1 MHLKYLHCFCLC
13 VLFLC
18 FGCMP
23 EKKPKQYVIGVSQ
36 CDLNNAWRKSM
47 IQDMRVEALN
57 HPELVLEVADAN
69 YNSDLQIKQ
78 IEQFIRKRV
87 DLLIISAN
95 ESEPLTP
102 VAIKAYHS
110 GIPTI
115 ILERKIESD
124 QYTAFIGADN
134 FGIGRQAG
142 DFARNLLS
150 QESQAEVWEIWGMR
164 GSSASLE
171 RHAGFI
177 DALDD
182 QTLPL
187 IREIDG
193 QWEPDTVASAIAAI
207 PDLSKVRVVY
217 AHSDMMALAAREA
230 IAKRDSTLLPHIH
243 FIGIDGQLGKG
254 LGVEAVVEGK
264 LDASFYYPTGGGTAM
279 KVAWQILTGQEH
291 SKNYAL
297 SSAIIDKDDA
307 GTLYLQLDRLED
319 YQRQVNVQK
328 EMVDDLLHR
337 YNFLRDSLFI
347 ILFLIV
353 MLIASFGYLVSV
365 LRKSR
370 KINILLR
377 ERNRLVRQQREEL
390 AEAKRQIEVVTA
402 QRLKFFTN
410 VTHEVKTPLTLIL
423 GPLNKME
430 QDAPEGAFVDD
441 IRIIKKNAQRLRQ
454 VIEQLLDFR
463 KIEFNKM
470 GLRVSH
476 TEFVGFT
483 AEIKSCFDALAESRN
498 ITYRFEPEMRSLSL
512 WIDMD
517 KMEKV
522 LTNLLSNAFKFTPEG
537 GSVCIR
543 LREREEEALLSVEDS
558 GEGIPPENLQ
568 VIFERFFTSG
578 HGYTTGTGIGLHLVR
593 EFVQMH
599 KGRVEVESI
608 PQKRTCFT
616 VHIPKGQS
624 HFDPSCVFLN
634 EALESVADF
643 VEPEPEVIR
652 EKLSRVY
659 DQTVLVVEDD
669 TEIRPYLAKE
679 LSANFRVLTAEN
691 GKKALE
697 LLKSESVGLILTDV
711 LMPEMNGYELCQ
723 QVKSD
728 IAFSHIPVVL
738 LTALGED
745 SQRMYGLA
753 KGADA
758 YIPKPFNI
766 DVVKLRVINLLEE
779 RERLREALRTASENL
794 EPLGGKAMEE
804 TQSMDDLFMRK
815 FIQLIEENFSDPD
828 FNIEKGS
835 EKLGLSRVHLYRKVK
850 ELSGISPIEFLRNY
864 RLKRATA
871 LLRQRSGTISEVA
884 YSTGFGSPA
893 YFSKCF
899 KSVYQI
905 TPTEFMDSLSQA

>member
-1 MHLKYLHCFCLC
+1 MKIAYLYAFCWFVLLFILGC
-13 VLFLC
+13 V
-18 FGCMP
+18 P
-23 EKKPKQYVIGVSQ
+23 EEGRKQYVIGVSQ
-36 CDLNNAWRKSM
+36 CAMNNAWRRSM

-57 HPELVLEVADAN
+57 HPELVLKVADADR
-69 YNSDLQIKQ
+69 NSTLQ
-78 IEQFIRKRV
+78 IEQIERFIRERV

-102 VAIKAYHS
+102 VAIKAYQS

-134 FGIGRQAG
+134 FVIGRQAG
-142 DFARNLLS
+142 VYVRSLLS
-150 QESQAEVWEIWGMR
+150 QNPDAEVWEIWGVR
-164 GSSASLE
+164 GASASLE
-171 RHAGFI
+171 RHGGFL

-182 QTLPL
+182 EVLPN

-193 QWEPDTVASAIAAI
+193 QWEPDSVAVAIAAI

-230 IAKRDSTLLPHIH
+230 IAQRDSTLLSRIH

-264 LDASFYYPTGGGTAM
+264 LDASFYYPSGGGTAM
-279 KVAWQILTGQEH
+279 KVAWQILSGQAH

-297 SSAIIDKDDA
+297 NSAMIDKDNA
-307 GTLYLQLDRLED
+307 GTLYLQLDRLEE
-319 YQRQVNVQK
+319 YQHQVSVQK
-328 EMVDDLLHR
+328 EQVDDLLHR
-337 YNFLRDSLFI
+337 YKFLRNSLLI

-353 MLIASFGYLVSV
+353 MLIISFGYLVSV
-365 LRKSR
+365 FRKSR
-370 KINILLR
+370 KINSLLR

-390 AEAKRQIEVVTA
+390 AEAKRQIEEVTA

-423 GPLNKME
+423 GPINKME
-430 QDAPEGAFVDD
+430 QDAPEGAFADD
-441 IRIIKKNAQRLRQ
+441 IRIIKKNAQRLRR

-470 GLRVSH
+470 GLRVSR

-483 AEIKSCFDALAESRN
+483 AEIKSCFDSLAESRN
-498 ITYRFEPEMRSLSL
+498 ITYQFEHEMRALTL
-512 WIDMD
+512 WVDTD

-537 GSVCIR
+537 GSICIR
-543 LREREEEALLSVEDS
+543 LCERDEEVVLSVEDN
-558 GEGIPPENLQ
+558 GEGIPPENLR
-568 VIFERFFTSG
+568 VVFERFFTSG

-608 PQKRTCFT
+608 PRKRTCFT
-616 VHIPKGQS
+616 VHLPKGQA
-624 HFDPSCVFLN
+624 HFDASCVFLN
-634 EALESVADF
+634 ETLDSASGF
-643 VEPEPEVIR
+643 VDPEPEVIQ
-652 EKLSRVY
+652 EKLNRTY

-669 TEIRPYLAKE
+669 SEIRPYLTKE
-679 LSANFRVLTAEN
+679 LSTNFRVLAAEN
-691 GKKALE
+691 GRKALE
-697 LLKSESVGLILTDV
+697 LLRSESVGLILTDV
-711 LMPEMNGYELCQ
+711 MMPEMNGYELCQ

-728 IAFSHIPVVL
+728 IAFSHIPVIL

-758 YIPKPFNI
+758 YIAKPFNI
-766 DVVKLRVINLLEE
+766 DVVKLRIINLLEE
-779 RERLREALRTASENL
+779 RKRLREALHKASENL
-794 EPLGGKAMEE
+794 EPMGGKAMEE
-804 TQSMDDLFMRK
+804 TKNMDDLFMRK
-815 FIQLIEENFSDPD
+815 FIQLIEENFADPN

-850 ELSGISPIEFLRNY
+850 ELSGITPIEFLRNY

-899 KSVYQI
+899 KTVYQI
-905 TPTEFMDSLSQA
+905 TPTEFVDSLS